1 MNQIINFKILYLFF
15 FLVLESIIPLNN
27 IVNSGELKN
36 LKNQKVFLEYL
47 GKEPF
52 PVKVNDDDLGKIL
65 KYKLLNSSNKLV
77 NLILDGEESMNE
89 DLALEI
95 ISDTQYQKDNK
106 FVAEGNVVVYLKNGE
121 LNADKIIY
129 DKVEETLIIEGN
141 IVYLE
146 GNQYFQA
153 SYLTF
158 SFKENKGFLK
168 DIYGVLDL
176 MTFSD
181 DTDYQLEGDINVKK
195 DYSNSYNVSKIK
207 YENSANIG
215 LENTFENESGKKLN
229 ITELKF
235 DVPQI
240 KKWRFKSNKISIIN
254 NDLFSEEIFF
264 TNDPLNKPQFYLK
277 SKNFSVKTINNKL
290 RLISKNTR
298 INFDDVFSFPIGTR
312 RIINRNP
319 ISRWGIG
326 SDYED
331 KDGFYLSRSFN
342 SRKIFGKYDLQLTP
356 YFLIQRTLKENTNSF
371 VQNKSSILS
380 EKVTQDISLSDIFA
394 LDISMKG
401 NIGSW
406 DLNIN
411 KEVNSL
417 DMSKLPN
424 SSRVLVS
431 LDKSYDL
438 NSKKFNDNKE
448 GKYKDNFLDLQFYG
462 AYRQKV
468 VRDFTGD
475 EEIYLGKGFTISNRK
490 SWQSKSSKNNFS
502 INYDIG
508 EFSAKEKSINN
519 LKTLTRNVFLSTYD
533 NEFPLWQKQ
542 NLDKEIDI
550 SYKYSPEVIAQG
562 LTWLSSVK
570 SGIYLYSNGSQ
581 QNAISFSSGP
591 KLILG
596 SFKKN
601 FLDYTE
607 LDLQANYIIKNG
619 ISPFAFD
626 DIDKT
631 PKINIIFQQQIIGP
645 LIFGYQSFFNLDK
658 NSDNYLKFSNNTY
671 SLNIERRAYSVG
683 AFYKESSKAFGI
695 QFSLNNFNFQGSSSP
710 F

>member
-1 MNQIINFKILYLFF
+1 MNQVINLKILYLLF
-15 FLVLESIIPLNN
+15 FLVLESIFSLNYF
-27 IVNSGELKN
+27 VNSGEFKN
-36 LKNQKVFLEYL
+36 FKNQKI
-47 GKEPF
+47 F
-52 PVKVNDDDLGKIL
+52 PENIKKDHFSVSFNDDLGKIL
-65 KYKLLNSSNKLV
+65 KHNLLNSSNKLV
-77 NLILDGEESMNE
+77 NLISEGEKSIKE
-89 DLALEI
+89 DSAVEI
-95 ISDTQYQKDNK
+95 ISDTKYQKDNK
-106 FVAEGNVVVYLKNGE
+106 FVAEGNAVVYLKNGE
-121 LNADKIIY
+121 LKADKIIY
-129 DKVEETLIIEGN
+129 DKIEEILIIEGN
-141 IVYLE
+141 IAYFQ
-146 GNQYFQA
+146 GNQYFEA

-181 DTDYQLEGDINVKK
+181 DTDYQLEGEMNFKK
-195 DYSNSYNVSKIK
+195 DYYDSYNLNKIK

-215 LENTFENESGKKLN
+215 LENTFENDSGKKLN

-240 KKWRFKSNKISIIN
+240 QKWRFKANKILIEN

-264 TNDPLNKPQFYLK
+264 TNDPLNKPQFYIK

-298 INFDDVFSFPIGTR
+298 INFDDVFSFPIGRR
-312 RIINRNP
+312 RIINKEP
-319 ISRWGIG
+319 ISRWGFG
-326 SDYED
+326 SDYDD

-342 SRKIFGKYDLQLTP
+342 SRKIFGNYDLQLTP
-356 YFLIQRTLKENTNSF
+356 YFLIQRALKGNTNSF
-371 VQNKSSILS
+371 VENNSSILS
-380 EKVTQDISLSDIFA
+380 DKVTQDISLSDVFA

-411 KEVNSL
+411 KEISSL
-417 DMSKLPN
+417 DMNKLPN
-424 SSRVLVS
+424 SSRVLLT
-431 LDKSYDL
+431 LDKTYDL
-438 NSKKFNDNKE
+438 NSKKINNNKE
-448 GKYKDNFLDLQFYG
+448 RKYKDNFLDLQFYG

-468 VRDFTGD
+468 VRDFKGD
-475 EEIYLGKGFTISNRK
+475 EEIYLGKGFTVSNRK
-490 SWQSKSSKNNFS
+490 SWQTKSSKNNFS

-519 LKTLTRNVFLSTYD
+519 LKTLTRNVFASTYD
-533 NEFPLWQKQ
+533 NEFPIWQKQ

-550 SYKYSPEVIAQG
+550 SYRYSPEAIAQG

-570 SGIYLYSNGSQ
+570 SGIYFYSDGSQ

-591 KLILG
+591 RFILG

-607 LDLQANYIIKNG
+607 VDLQGEYIIKNG

-631 PKINIIFQQQIIGP
+631 QKINFTFKQQIKGP
-645 LIFGYQSFFNLDK
+645 LLFGYQGFVNLDN
-658 NSDNYLKFSNNTY
+658 NSDDYGKFSNNTY
-671 SLNIERRAYSVG
+671 SLNIERRAYSLG
-683 AFYKESSKAFGI
+683 AFYRESSKAFGI
-695 QFSLNNFNFQGSSSP
+695 QFSLNNFNYQGFSAP